1 MKGCAL
7 AWGIPLV
14 MCGQVMVVAMATAPG
29 MMQVPA
35 SGAGAMT
42 HHAGVRLT
50 GCWGRGHFNEVDVLE
65 P

>member
-1 MKGCAL
+1 M
-7 AWGIPLV
+7 
-14 MCGQVMVVAMATAPG
+14 MAMATAPG

-42 HHAGVRLT
+42 YHAGIRLT
-50 GCWGRGHFNEVDVLE
+50 GCWGWGHFDEVDVLE